1 MTEQMFEKK
10 KAKKKE
16 KKFQKKSCD
25 YIFIL
30 VQKRVKEDI
39 EQKKTRVVKKE
50 ISNEIGGK
58 KLNRKRIG
66 EREGAAQ
73 IIEVKKK

>member
-1 MTEQMFEKK
+1 M
-10 KAKKKE
+10 
-16 KKFQKKSCD
+16 
-25 YIFIL
+25 L
-30 VQKRVKEDI
+30 VWKRVKEDI

-50 ISNEIGGK
+50 KSNEIGGK

-66 EREGAAQ
+66 EREGAEQ